1 MTTPNELSDKALAVF
16 AFAIYHQ
23 LESGDAVS
31 GVASRDAA
39 GHQADP
45 QALTE
50 LADRELANVEGGK
63 IIFTTEGQ
71 LMLGQL
77 IDRMRGTI

>member
-1 MTTPNELSDKALAVF
+1 MTTPNDLSDKALSVF

-23 LESGDAVS
+23 LESGDVVS
-31 GVASRDAA
+31 GIAARDAA

-45 QALTE
+45 EALKE
-50 LADRELANVEGGK
+50 LASLELANVQGGK
-63 IIFTTEGQ
+63 IIFTTAGQ
-71 LMLGQL
+71 LMVSQL

>member
-1 MTTPNELSDKALAVF
+1 MTTPNDLSDKALAVF

-31 GVASRDAA
+31 GIVARDAA

-45 QALTE
+45 EALKE
-50 LADRELANVEGGK
+50 LSGLGLANVENGK
-63 IIFTTEGQ
+63 INFTDAGQ
-71 LMLGQL
+71 LLLGQL
-77 IDRMRGTI
+77 LDRLRNRW

>member
-1 MTTPNELSDKALAVF
+1 MTTPNDLSDKALAVF

-31 GVASRDAA
+31 GVVARDAA

-45 QALTE
+45 EALKE
-50 LADRELANVEGGK
+50 LSGLGLANVENGK
-63 IIFTTEGQ
+63 INFTDAGQ
-71 LMLGQL
+71 LLLGQL
-77 IDRMRGTI
+77 LDRLRNRW

>member
-1 MTTPNELSDKALAVF
+1 MTTPNDLSDKALAVF

-31 GVASRDAA
+31 GVTARDEA

-45 QALTE
+45 EALDE
-50 LADRELANVEGGK
+50 LARLDLAHVENSRITFTPAGQSMLSQLVDRL
-63 IIFTTEGQ
+63 
-71 LMLGQL
+71 
-77 IDRMRGTI
+77 RGSP

>member
-31 GVASRDAA
+31 GVTARDAA

-45 QALTE
+45 EALEE
-50 LADRELANVEGGK
+50 LKRLELANVQDSR
-63 IIFTTEGQ
+63 IVFTPAGQ
-71 LMLGQL
+71 LMLTQL
-77 IDRMRGTI
+77 LDRMRGNW

>member
-1 MTTPNELSDKALAVF
+1 MTTPNDLSDKALAVF

-31 GVASRDAA
+31 GVAARDAA

-45 QALTE
+45 EALKE
-50 LADRELANVEGGK
+50 LSELGLANVENSK
-63 IIFTTEGQ
+63 INFTDAGQ
-71 LMLGQL
+71 VLLSQL
-77 IDRMRGTI
+77 VDRLRNRW